1 MTGTPPVGLSHFTH
15 FTRWT
20 VDIRLILSRLTWIL
34 TATQAYLRQHRSPI
48 PSSGSV
54 TNSPSATYTPT
65 LDLLLVFPAIRDAPF
80 LFLPSPSPPL
90 SQAST
95 PLQSVIKYHLDRGD
109 FSRLGHHYRLFF
121 FFRSPHHRI
130 PRWAHD
136 ALF

>member
-1 MTGTPPVGLSHFTH
+1 MTGTPPVGLSHCTSHKMDGRHPSDTFPIDLDTH
-15 FTRWT
+15 RYPS
-20 VDIRLILSRLTWIL
+20 IP
-34 TATQAYLRQHRSPI
+34 TATSITYPLP
-48 PSSGSV
+48 GSV